1 MRFIIDGEYQKELI
15 SRISRENLPVSHIIV
30 HVPLNPFG
38 NGSIFLPKVLPNLE
52 EFEKYTKLIQD
63 YGITPI
69 AGIDST
75 CQGNL
80 EAHIKQNSAYKVL
93 IGELKDLGYKE
104 ILVSSPNNVG
114 FLKANFPTIRI
125 YLAYSQ
131 YVTSLNRA
139 KIFFELG
146 ADSITLHPDV
156 IRSFYALENFIK
168 LKEKWDSSCNVEYIL
183 PLNIGCNWGC
193 IQWFQHHNLQS
204 HRTIASPLS
213 SEQQNNSDIEDAF
226 DYPLLYCW
234 RKRLEKPVNFL
245 KAGWISPDNIELYE
259 NIGYSTFLLLTGGFS
274 VDKIVKIV
282 QSYTNK
288 SLNNSFNEFLNIPQ
302 PYGAYWSK
310 DELSNSI
317 LQLEPEVIKEFNKNF
332 PYYVTYLDEREINHH
347 CLKYVSKLPN
357 GSFSDKQKLIQLI
370 TNKLNEIEKGAVNR

>member
-1 MRFIIDGEYQKELI
+1 MKFIIDGEYQKELI

-30 HVPLNPFG
+30 HVPQNPFG

-52 EFEKYTKLIQD
+52 EFEKYSKLIQD

-93 IGELKDLGYKE
+93 INELKDLGYND
-104 ILVSSPNNVG
+104 ILVSSPNNIG

-146 ADSITLHPDV
+146 ADYITLHPDV
-156 IRSFYALENFIK
+156 IRSFYTLENFIK
-168 LKEKWDSSCNVEYIL
+168 LKEKWDSSRKFEYIL

-204 HRTIASPLS
+204 HRTIVSPLS

-234 RKRLEKPVNFL
+234 KKRLEKPVNLL

-259 NIGYSTFLLLTGGFS
+259 NIGYSTYLLLTGGFS
-274 VDKIVKIV
+274 VDKIVKII
-282 QSYTNK
+282 QSYTKK

-302 PYGAYWSK
+302 PYGAYWSN
-310 DELSNSI
+310 DELLNSI
-317 LQLEPEVIKEFNKNF
+317 LQLDSEVIKEFNKNF
-332 PYYVTYLDEREINHH
+332 PYYVAYLDEREINHH
-347 CLKYVSKLPN
+347 CLKYVNKLPN
-357 GSFSDKQKLIQLI
+357 RSFTDKQKLIQLI
-370 TNKLNEIEKGAVNR
+370 TNKMNDIEKGVVNR

>member
-1 MRFIIDGEYQKELI
+1 MKFIIDGEYQKELI

-30 HVPLNPFG
+30 HVPQNPFG

-52 EFEKYTKLIQD
+52 EFEKYSKLIQD

-93 IGELKDLGYKE
+93 INELKDLGYND
-104 ILVSSPNNVG
+104 ILVSSPNNIG
-114 FLKANFPTIRI
+114 FLKSNFPTIRI

-146 ADSITLHPDV
+146 ADYITLHPDV
-156 IRSFYALENFIK
+156 IRSFYTLENFIK
-168 LKEKWDSSCNVEYIL
+168 LKEKWDSSRKFEYIL

-204 HRTIASPLS
+204 HRTIVSPLS

-234 RKRLEKPVNFL
+234 KKRLEKPVNLL

-259 NIGYSTFLLLTGGFS
+259 NIGYSTYLLLTGGFS
-274 VDKIVKIV
+274 VDKIVKII
-282 QSYTNK
+282 QSYTRK

-302 PYGAYWSK
+302 PYGAYWSN
-310 DELSNSI
+310 DELLNSI
-317 LQLEPEVIKEFNKNF
+317 LQLDSEVIKEFNKNF
-332 PYYVTYLDEREINHH
+332 PYYVAYLDEREINHH
-347 CLKYVSKLPN
+347 CLKYVNKLPN
-357 GSFSDKQKLIQLI
+357 RSFTDKQKLIQLI
-370 TNKLNEIEKGAVNR
+370 TNKMNDIEKGVVNR

>member
-1 MRFIIDGEYQKELI
+1 MKFIIDGEYQKELI

-30 HVPLNPFG
+30 HVPQNPFG

-52 EFEKYTKLIQD
+52 EFEKYSKLIQD

-93 IGELKDLGYKE
+93 INELKDLGYND
-104 ILVSSPNNVG
+104 ILVSSPNNIG

-146 ADSITLHPDV
+146 ADYITLHPDV
-156 IRSFYALENFIK
+156 IRSFYTLENFIK
-168 LKEKWDSSCNVEYIL
+168 LKEKWDSSRKFEYIL

-204 HRTIASPLS
+204 HRTIVSPLS

-234 RKRLEKPVNFL
+234 KKRLEKPVNLL

-259 NIGYSTFLLLTGGFS
+259 NIGYSTYLLLTGGFS
-274 VDKIVKIV
+274 VDKIVKII
-282 QSYTNK
+282 QSYTRK

-302 PYGAYWSK
+302 PYGAYWSN
-310 DELSNSI
+310 DELLNSI
-317 LQLEPEVIKEFNKNF
+317 LQLDSEVIKEFNKNF
-332 PYYVTYLDEREINHH
+332 PYYVAYLDEREINHH
-347 CLKYVSKLPN
+347 CLKYVNKLPN
-357 GSFSDKQKLIQLI
+357 RSFTDKQKLIQLI
-370 TNKLNEIEKGAVNR
+370 TNKMNDIEKGVVNR

>member
-1 MRFIIDGEYQKELI
+1 MKFIIDGEYQKELI

-30 HVPLNPFG
+30 HVPQNPFG

-52 EFEKYTKLIQD
+52 EFEKYSKLIQD

-93 IGELKDLGYKE
+93 INELKDLGYND
-104 ILVSSPNNVG
+104 ILVSSPNNIG
-114 FLKANFPTIRI
+114 FLKSNFPTIRI

-146 ADSITLHPDV
+146 ADYITLHPDV
-156 IRSFYALENFIK
+156 IRSFYTLENFIK
-168 LKEKWDSSCNVEYIL
+168 LKEKWDSSRKFEYIL

-204 HRTIASPLS
+204 HRTIVSPLS

-234 RKRLEKPVNFL
+234 KKRLEKPVNLL

-259 NIGYSTFLLLTGGFS
+259 NIGYSTYLLLTGGFS
-274 VDKIVKIV
+274 VDKIVKII
-282 QSYTNK
+282 QSYTKK

-302 PYGAYWSK
+302 PYGAYWSN
-310 DELSNSI
+310 DELLNSI
-317 LQLEPEVIKEFNKNF
+317 LQLDSEVIKEFNKNF
-332 PYYVTYLDEREINHH
+332 PYYVAYLDEREINHH
-347 CLKYVSKLPN
+347 CLKYVNKLPN
-357 GSFSDKQKLIQLI
+357 RSFTDKQKLIQLI
-370 TNKLNEIEKGAVNR
+370 TNKMNDIEKGVVNR

>member
-1 MRFIIDGEYQKELI
+1 MKFIIDGEYQKELI

-30 HVPLNPFG
+30 HVPQNPFG

-52 EFEKYTKLIQD
+52 EFEKYSKLIQD

-93 IGELKDLGYKE
+93 INELKDLGYND
-104 ILVSSPNNVG
+104 ILVSSPNNIG

-146 ADSITLHPDV
+146 ADYITLHPDV
-156 IRSFYALENFIK
+156 IRSFYTLENFIK
-168 LKEKWDSSCNVEYIL
+168 LKEKWDSSRKFEYIL

-204 HRTIASPLS
+204 HRTIVSPLS

-234 RKRLEKPVNFL
+234 KKRLEKPVNLL

-274 VDKIVKIV
+274 VNKIVKVI
-282 QSYTNK
+282 QSYTKK

-302 PYGAYWSK
+302 PYGAYWSN
-310 DELSNSI
+310 DELFNSM
-317 LQLEPEVIKEFNKNF
+317 LQLDSEVIKEFNKNF
-332 PYYVTYLDEREINHH
+332 PYYITYLDEREINHH

-370 TNKLNEIEKGAVNR
+370 TNKLNKIEKGAVNR